1 MGTMGRMMA
10 SPPGGQQNAE
20 PKTHPASAELHAQRR
35 RRRSRGGGESK
46 EEEERQEEEG
56 QRQFQ

>member
-1 MGTMGRMMA
+1 MMA